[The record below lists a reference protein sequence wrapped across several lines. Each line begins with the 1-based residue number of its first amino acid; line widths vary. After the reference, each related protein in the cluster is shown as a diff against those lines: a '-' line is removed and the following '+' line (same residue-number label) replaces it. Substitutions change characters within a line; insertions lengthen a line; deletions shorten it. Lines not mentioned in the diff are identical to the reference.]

1 MPGTVGVAMFISS
14 DEKNACLMTSDVV
27 ECSVAGVATAGGI
40 TEVVRLTTS
49 GVQTSTT
56 PDFGGWTV
64 DDGAGDWARS
74 TPSKLHTATGPSQ
87 SQAYELAPGAA
98 IGNGWATCTAS
109 ATSIRCASTS
119 SSFTVT
125 AGAVSKS

>member
-1 MPGTVGVAMFISS
+1 
-14 DEKNACLMTSDVV
+14 MTSDVV
-27 ECSVAGVATAGGI
+27 ECSVAGDATAGGI

-74 TPSKLHTATGPSQ
+74 TPSKLHTAAGPSQ

-119 SSFTVT
+119 RLLHRDCRRGEQELARRVGPSEVRS
-125 AGAVSKS
+125 